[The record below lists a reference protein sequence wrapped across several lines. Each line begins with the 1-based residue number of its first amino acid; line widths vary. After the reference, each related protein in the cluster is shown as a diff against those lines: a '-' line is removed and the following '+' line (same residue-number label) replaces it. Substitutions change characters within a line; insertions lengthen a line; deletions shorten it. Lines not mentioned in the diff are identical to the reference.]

1 MNNNIIVNI
10 AKIKNKK
17 NAVLLSHFYQLPE
30 VQNIAD
36 YVGDS
41 YGLAKKAIDI
51 KADIIIFAGVKF
63 MAETAKILNPDKK
76 VLLPNLEAGCSL
88 ADSCKYKD
96 FIKFKKKYP
105 DHIIITYVNTTAEIK
120 SLSDITCT
128 SSNAVEIVNSLP
140 KDQKI
145 IFAPDKNLG
154 NYINKITGKNMVLWD
169 GVCHVHNQLHVAKVI
184 EMKGKYKSAL
194 VIAHPEC
201 QGPILNIADFVG
213 STSQMIEFTK
223 KSNKKEFIIATETGI
238 TYKMQENSPKKKF
251 YIVPAD
257 ENCACNDCEYMK
269 MINLENILYS
279 IENEVFEINLDAEL
293 IEKAKKPL
301 LKMMEIV
308 EKT

>member
-1 MNNNIIVNI
+1 MNNNIVVNI
-10 AKIKNKK
+10 KKLKIKK

-51 KADIIIFAGVKF
+51 KADIIIFAGVRF

-96 FIKFKKKYP
+96 FKKFKKKHPNYVV
-105 DHIIITYVNTTAEIK
+105 ITYINTTAEIK
-120 SLSDITCT
+120 SLSDIICT

-154 NYINKITGKNMVLWD
+154 NYVSRITGRKMVLWD
-169 GVCHVHNQLHVAKVI
+169 GVCHVHNQLHVKKVI
-184 EMKGKYKSAL
+184 EMKKKYKSAL
-194 VIAHPEC
+194 ILAHPEC
-201 QGPILNIADFVG
+201 QGTILNIADFVG
-213 STSQMIEFTK
+213 STSQMIDYTK
-223 KSNKKEFIIATETGI
+223 LSDGKEFIIATETGI
-238 TYKMQENSPKKKF
+238 IHKMQENSPKKKF

-269 MINLENILYS
+269 MINLKNILYS

-293 IEKAKKPL
+293 IEKARKPI

-308 EKT
+308 EKY